1 MKGELRRRLRRG
13 LTIEYAIVLMALVAA
28 FVGLILITARLTTES
43 AVQYRTYT
51 ERKAYL
57 DEIGDGFLREPE
69 TFDAEE
75 YAGNEF
81 GFTVTVAVSEDGRTL
96 TVTRTDSSSVALR
109 VRVDAEGECLQYS
122 YGP

>member
-81 GFTVTVAVSEDGRTL
+81 GFTVTVSEDRLTL

-109 VRVDAEGECLQYS
+109 VMVDAEGECLQYS

>member
-81 GFTVTVAVSEDGRTL
+81 GFTVTVSEDRLTL

-109 VRVDAEGECLQYS
+109 VRVDAEGECLQYR

>member
-81 GFTVTVAVSEDGRTL
+81 GFTVTVSEDRRTL

-109 VRVDAEGECLQYS
+109 VMVDAEGECLQYS

>member
-81 GFTVTVAVSEDGRTL
+81 GFTVTVSEDWRTL